1 MRSGKAGGH
10 RPTYRLV
17 SPPKFTSTVY
27 LDDMVRDDLFDG
39 VFRQER
45 GLGGGRE
52 KDRRGRGKKGCDQNK
67 RLSPYFAIPFMA
79 QPFGRRRRGTSRMQ
93 RKPPLPVRLQASNT
107 WQARASRLHTGRGW
121 AGGHQ
126 AGAQFAKSS
135 QSISPWR
142 VGACEHTDSGR
153 RPRHAART
161 LSVVAVAPTTVASN
175 KKTHRGR
182 VMAEGAALAG
192 KQRAGGQLNKKTRCV

>member
-1 MRSGKAGGH
+1 
-10 RPTYRLV
+10 
-17 SPPKFTSTVY
+17 
-27 LDDMVRDDLFDG
+27 MVRDDFFDG

-52 KDRRGRGKKGCDQNK
+52 KERRGRGKKACDQNK

-79 QPFGRRRRGTSRMQ
+79 QRFGRRRRGTSHMRLQ
-93 RKPPLPVRLQASNT
+93 PPLPGRVQASNT
-107 WQARASRLHTGRGW
+107 RHARASRLHTGRGW

-142 VGACEHTDSGR
+142 LRAHGQWTPPQACRTYLVGGGRGAYHRRQQQADEQGR
-153 RPRHAART
+153 RHDRGCGDCRETKVWRAINKRT
-161 LSVVAVAPTTVASN
+161 NVCDQADIP
-175 KKTHRGR
+175 
-182 VMAEGAALAG
+182 
-192 KQRAGGQLNKKTRCV
+192 C